1 MANRKKKIEKK
12 RGTRTCGYGGMRK
25 RRGKGVRGG
34 KGYSGGFKHMKSWL
48 QKYEPDHLGKRGF
61 VPKSYKC
68 VKEVKVINL
77 SSLEDL
83 ALKNGKVE
91 INLAEFGFDKVLG
104 SGVITKALTVTAKA
118 FSVHAK
124 EKIEEA
130 GGKAVE
136 ENAASE

>member
-61 VPKSYKC
+61 TPKSDKC
-68 VKEVKVINL
+68 TKEVRVISLSRLENL
-77 SSLEDL
+77 
-83 ALKNGKVE
+83 AFKNGKTE
-91 INLAEFGFDKVLG
+91 INAADFGFDKVLG

-118 FSVHAK
+118 FSAHAK

-136 ENAASE
+136 SEGSE